1 MVIYGT
7 AILAACM
14 FVGTLL
20 GDVIGGLLGISANV
34 GGVGFSM
41 LLLVI
46 LTNSKWVQSH
56 MTEKVSQ
63 GILFWQNMYIPM
75 VIAMSATQ
83 NVVGALS
90 GGLAAGLAGLGA
102 IALGFALL
110 PVISRFSHSQVEVTK

>member
-14 FVGTLL
+14 FIGTLL
-20 GDVIGGLLGISANV
+20 GDVIGELLGISANV

-90 GGLAAGLAGLGA
+90 GGLAAGLAGIGA